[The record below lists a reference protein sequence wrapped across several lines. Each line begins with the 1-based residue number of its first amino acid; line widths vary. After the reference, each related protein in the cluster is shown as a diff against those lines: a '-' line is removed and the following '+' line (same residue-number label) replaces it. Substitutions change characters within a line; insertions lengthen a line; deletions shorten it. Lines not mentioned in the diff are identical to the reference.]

1 MSSWLSRD
9 RGHGVVCLAQH
20 PNAREVINIVDRLAA
35 LSDDQL
41 ARLARSWRDN
51 AYIASAR
58 ARALSP
64 DAPLIVEVLSTFEQV
79 EAAADPETAGTTNV
93 GTALKPHLTNLAL
106 KAIRDA
112 IAAAYARP
120 ILRRGEYLA
129 LIGPWRRTFPAS

>member
-1 MSSWLSRD
+1 VD
-9 RGHGVVCLAQH
+9 CLAQH
-20 PNAREVINIVDRLAA
+20 PNAREVIDIVDRLSA
-35 LSDDQL
+35 LSDYEI

-51 AYIASAR
+51 PYIATAR

-64 DAPLIVEVLSTFEQV
+64 DAPLILDVLSTFERI
-79 EAAADPETAGTTNV
+79 EAAADPEAAGSTTV

-120 ILRRGEYLA
+120 ILRRAEYSA
-129 LIGPWRRTFPAS
+129 LIGPWRRTFPTS